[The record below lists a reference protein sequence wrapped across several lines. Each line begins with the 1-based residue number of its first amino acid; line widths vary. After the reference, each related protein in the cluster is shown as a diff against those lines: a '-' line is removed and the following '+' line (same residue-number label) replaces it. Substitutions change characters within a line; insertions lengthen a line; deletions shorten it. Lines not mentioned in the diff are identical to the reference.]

1 MLRERWPGWKGKFRV
16 EFLEASSGRLIAQ
29 QVIDNLITD
38 VGIDYTYR
46 RWAGLVA
53 DPFTHIGVGT
63 DGREAANGDVALYAE
78 ALRKAVDCT
87 VTPASLES
95 AVVFTDVEANV
106 TIREIGLFAGA
117 VLVARATC
125 ELAKDD
131 QISLRITRVDDL
143 VRRIT

>member
-1 MLRERWPGWKGKFRV
+1 MLRERWPGWKGQFRV
-16 EFLEASSGRLIAQ
+16 EFLEARSGRLIAQ
-29 QVIDNLITD
+29 SVIDNLITD
-38 VGIDYTYR
+38 GGINYTYQ

-53 DPFTHIGVGT
+53 DPFTDIGVGT
-63 DGREAANGDVALYAE
+63 DGRAAANGDVALYAE
-78 ALRKAVDCT
+78 VLRKAIAPS
-87 VTPASLES
+87 VTPAGLES

-143 VRRIT
+143 ARRV